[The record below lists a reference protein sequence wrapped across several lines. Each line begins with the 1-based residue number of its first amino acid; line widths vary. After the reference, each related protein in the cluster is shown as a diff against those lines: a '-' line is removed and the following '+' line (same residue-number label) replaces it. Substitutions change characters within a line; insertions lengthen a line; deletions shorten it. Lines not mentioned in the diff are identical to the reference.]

1 MELMLVTSAWEET
14 PRDIKLPK
22 VFGLFRGRSSQHG
35 TLIPEHSDVSIVN
48 YCNIIAPSLQ
58 EQNTNVK
65 AAGKTK
71 RLGALASNSQRWG
84 ETQRQ

>member
-35 TLIPEHSDVSIVN
+35 TLIHEHSDVSIVN

-58 EQNTNVK
+58 EQNTKRQSCRKSIK
-65 AAGKTK
+65 AW
-71 RLGALASNSQRWG
+71 RLGIQLSALRR
-84 ETQRQ
+84 E